1 MSNGSTI
8 RILIADDHPVVRQGL
23 AAMIEREPD
32 MTVLGQVGNGREA
45 VELFREHRPEI
56 TLMDL
61 RMPEMDGV
69 AAIATI
75 REDAPAARIIV
86 LTTYDRDEDIFR
98 ALHAGAKGYL
108 LKDAPR
114 EDLLAAIRAVHTG
127 RTHISPEIGA
137 KYIERSSSP
146 VVTAREIDVLRLI
159 VAGKSNQEIAS
170 ALFIS
175 ESTVKTHVNHV
186 LDKLD
191 ASDRAQAIS
200 IALKRGIVQL
210 E

>member
-1 MSNGSTI
+1 MSNGNTI
-8 RILIADDHPVVRQGL
+8 GILVADDHPVVRQGL
-23 AAMIEREPD
+23 AAMIERESD
-32 MTVLGQVGNGREA
+32 MTVLGQASNGREA

-69 AAIATI
+69 AAITAI
-75 REDAPAARIIV
+75 REEFPAARIIV

-98 ALHAGAKGYL
+98 ALQAGAKGYL
-108 LKDAPR
+108 LKDAPQ
-114 EDLLAAIRAVHTG
+114 EELFAAIRSVRTG

-137 KYIERSSSP
+137 KFIERSSSP

-175 ESTVKTHVNHV
+175 ESTVKTHINHV

>member
-1 MSNGSTI
+1 MSSGNTI
-8 RILIADDHPVVRQGL
+8 RILVADDHPVVRQGL

-32 MTVLGQVGNGREA
+32 MTVLGQVSNGREA
-45 VELFREHRPEI
+45 VEVFREYRPEM

-61 RMPEMDGV
+61 RMPELDGV
-69 AAIATI
+69 AAITTI
-75 REDAPAARIIV
+75 RDEFPAAHIIV

-98 ALHAGAKGYL
+98 ALQAGAKGYL

-114 EDLLAAIRAVHTG
+114 EELLAAIRAVHNG

-137 KYIERSSSP
+137 KFIERSSSP
-146 VVTAREIDVLRLI
+146 AVTPREIDVLLLI
-159 VAGKSNQEIAS
+159 VEGKSNQEIAT
-170 ALFIS
+170 ALYIS
-175 ESTVKTHVNHV
+175 ESTVKTHVNHI

-210 E
+210 D

>member
-1 MSNGSTI
+1 MSTGNTM

-23 AAMIEREPD
+23 AAMIEREQD
-32 MTVLGQVGNGREA
+32 MTVVAQVSNGREA
-45 VELFREHRPEI
+45 VELYREHQPEI

-69 AAIATI
+69 TAIATI
-75 REDAPAARIIV
+75 RDEFPTARIIV

-114 EDLLAAIRAVHTG
+114 EELLAAVRAVKAG

-137 KYIERSSSP
+137 KFIERSSNP
-146 VVTAREIDVLRLI
+146 AVTAREVDVLRLI

-186 LDKLD
+186 LNKLD